1 MLYTCCSDS
10 VCSKELHP
18 RYLNSTEVAAGLYFG
33 PRPFSTCL
41 TDPKIMCILVFSSDL
56 ILDCRFFTVRL
67 YVLNQVKNYHIYILK
82 YKTLYFYTVWA
93 TALGNKCRYT
103 HPDWMICLFP
113 KRDPFYFVPLFHYEP
128 SSRFHTDGE
137 TLSFFQDRLFAF
149 SPPTVFAVAETLLS
163 CFLPSLS
170 LKLANP
176 LLICVGHNTGKQA
189 HFLLHHFLA
198 INTF

>member
-1 MLYTCCSDS
+1 MLCKTSRQLWQTKPITDKNMFYYRRKYKKLKGGILSAVYLLFS

-82 YKTLYFYTVWA
+82 YKTLYFYTV
-93 TALGNKCRYT
+93 
-103 HPDWMICLFP
+103 
-113 KRDPFYFVPLFHYEP
+113 
-128 SSRFHTDGE
+128 
-137 TLSFFQDRLFAF
+137 
-149 SPPTVFAVAETLLS
+149 
-163 CFLPSLS
+163 
-170 LKLANP
+170 
-176 LLICVGHNTGKQA
+176 
-189 HFLLHHFLA
+189 
-198 INTF
+198 